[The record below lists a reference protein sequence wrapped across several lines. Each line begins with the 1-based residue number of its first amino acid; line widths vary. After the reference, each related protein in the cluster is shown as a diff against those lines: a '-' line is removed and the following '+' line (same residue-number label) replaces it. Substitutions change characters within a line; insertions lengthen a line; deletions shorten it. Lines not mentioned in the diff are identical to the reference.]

1 MVSSGLTTTTT
12 QSIINRYY
20 TANSF
25 TSDQGAGAI
34 VYTHRGEPQ
43 MLSNFKVQVLNPD
56 NSLVDPT
63 VLAEKNTVFVEI
75 LKPLQQPQPSPK

>member
-1 MVSSGLTTTTT
+1 MVSSGLTTSTT
-12 QSIINRYY
+12 QSIVNRYY

-56 NSLVDPT
+56 NSFVNPT
-63 VLAEKNTVFVEI
+63 ILAEKNSVFVEI
-75 LKPLQQPQPSPK
+75 VKSFPQPNPTK